1 MEKGLKKFQT
11 RDDEGL
17 FYELVDEYV
26 YTLCLGRELREGLEN
41 EVGAQATY
49 VHYEVACACVWG
61 HITTNVDNLGGE
73 KRVRIKEYDEMVCA
87 GCCLEKWNLPQEVRE
102 LILKYAFAPI
112 LFLTQRE
119 ELVGQIIGRIKRATG
134 VKVINQ
140 RIV

>member
-1 MEKGLKKFQT
+1 MEKGLKKFQAW
-11 RDDEGL
+11 DDEGL

-26 YTLCLGRELREGLEN
+26 YTLCLGREPREGLEN

-61 HITTNVDNLGGE
+61 HIATNVDNLGGG
-73 KRVRIKEYDEMVCA
+73 RVKIKEYKEMACA
-87 GCCLEKWNLPQEVRE
+87 GWCLEQWNLPQEVRE